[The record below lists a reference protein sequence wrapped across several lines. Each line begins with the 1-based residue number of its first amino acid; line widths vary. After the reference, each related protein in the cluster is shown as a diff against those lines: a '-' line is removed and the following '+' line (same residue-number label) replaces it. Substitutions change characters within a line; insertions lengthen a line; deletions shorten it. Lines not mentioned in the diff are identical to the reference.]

1 MILMPQ
7 IFDVVANENARY
19 KRYELDSLRQVICVE
34 QIHTSFSRC
43 HRYP

>member
-1 MILMPQ
+1 MPQ

-19 KRYELDSLRQVICVE
+19 KRYELDNERKVISVE
-34 QIHTSFSRC
+34 QIHTSYSRC